1 MDGRTPEDPRTAY
14 LRLRSLLFDRVTGLP
29 SWAAVVEPVRDM
41 LDHRRQVGVL
51 HFQLLDLEL
60 VESLY
65 GWQVFDRILAR
76 AAAGLTACLGR
87 ELPEGTVL
95 AVNAIA
101 GDRLL
106 AFVPHGPDGREVD
119 GAVLGRVAA
128 GVAQHLSTLFE
139 GAEFGGLSA
148 RLHVREGWALLS
160 EDPFYRFERRMQG
173 AIEEARTQS
182 ERRRHRRVRAEAAEL
197 RRILSEAAV
206 SAVFQPVVDLL
217 SGEVA
222 GHEGFVRGPEDGP
235 LESASAL
242 FQMAATEGLAQ
253 ELDRL
258 ARHTVMREAGELGQ
272 PPGGLLFLNVLP
284 ASLADAEWHE
294 GHARKLLESARIPPE
309 RVVLE
314 VSERAADA
322 EPRGLKE
329 AWFALRR
336 SGFRLGLDD
345 VGTGFS
351 SLAGLERLRPDYLKV
366 DATIVREVHLH
377 WIKQDVVASVV
388 HVAERLGCRVV
399 AEAVESEEEAAAL
412 RQLGARYALGYLF
425 AHPAPA
431 PRAVRAAR
439 SSDPEH

>member
-41 LDHRRQVGVL
+41 LDGRRQVGVL

-76 AAAGLTACLGR
+76 AAAGLASCVGR
-87 ELPEGTVL
+87 ELPSGTVL
-95 AVNAIA
+95 ALNAIA

-106 AFVPHGPDGREVD
+106 AFLPHGPDGREVD
-119 GAVLGRVAA
+119 GAGLGRAAAAVAE
-128 GVAQHLSTLFE
+128 HLSTLFE

-217 SGEVA
+217 SGQVA

-242 FQMAATEGLAQ
+242 FQMAAAEGLAQ

-258 ARHTVMREAGELGQ
+258 ARHTVMREAGELHT
-272 PPGGLLFLNVLP
+272 GLLFLNVLP
-284 ASLADAEWHE
+284 GGLADAEWHD
-294 GHARKLLESARIPPE
+294 GQARRLLDAAGIPPE

-314 VSERAADA
+314 ISERAADA

-412 RQLGARYALGYLF
+412 RQLGARYALGHLF
-425 AHPAPA
+425 APPAPA
-431 PRAVRAAR
+431 PRPVR
-439 SSDPEH
+439 SSRNTDPEH